1 LAIPAS
7 SVRTRGTR
15 LGLPGRPGVATTRAP
30 SPRTIGGVTEVDIE
44 YTAFFRDEFPS
55 VLRTITLMLRDQP
68 RAEEIT
74 QDAFIQ
80 LLLGW
85 HKISRYERPGA
96 WVRRVAVRLAMRSIR
111 RDRLWASVR
120 EGLLPSA
127 PARSSRFDVDGAI
140 RRLPASQRAAIV
152 LHYYEDRPLAEV
164 AMILGCAEP
173 TARVHLHHGRNR
185 MRELLGEEDDVA

>member
-1 LAIPAS
+1 MAIRAS
-7 SVRTRGTR
+7 DVLRRETP
-15 LGLPGRPGVATTRAP
+15 LRPGALDSALPHVHGA
-30 SPRTIGGVTEVDIE
+30 RTIGLVTDVDIE
-44 YTAFFRDEFPS
+44 YTAFFRDEYPA

-68 RAEEIT
+68 RGEEIT

-85 HKISRYERPGA
+85 PKISRYDQPGA

-111 RDRLWASVR
+111 RDRMWARVR

-127 PARSSRFDVDGAI
+127 PSRSSRFDVDGAI

-173 TARVHLHHGRNR
+173 TARVHLHRGRNR
-185 MRELLGEEDDVA
+185 MRELLGEDDDVA